1 MCAEGTHDFA
11 AARNHLDAAVLAF
24 IRVVDRVIGHGL
36 SLFRSQR
43 NGQVPSLSPSVPV
56 GLKEDGYSDS

>member
-1 MCAEGTHDFA
+1 MRAEGAHDFA

-36 SLFRSQR
+36 SLFRSRR
-43 NGQVPSLSPSVPV
+43 NGQVPSLSPSVPA
-56 GLKEDGYSDS
+56 GLKEDSCIDS